1 MNMKQLWLA
10 LPLLLVVGCGP
21 KDLTF
26 TKDSPK
32 AEVPTGWDSYDK
44 PEHGLFVAVPNT
56 YRQNRPGM
64 LSAANFGADSE
75 SAEGKALENAMGGG
89 ENAKNEPS
97 PEDAEN
103 QKAKGWVLQV
113 FDHGSRP
120 TVGETMTQL
129 QVRKE
134 SGANLNLAAVEAR
147 AKDQVREDGTVK
159 QVDLPIGKAIEAR
172 AQFQNRGGDTV
183 LELEY
188 FVPNGG
194 DLWIFHFASTNQP
207 TAFDQIAMPIMQTVR
222 IKPNGP

>member
-1 MNMKQLWLA
+1 MKKLCLLA
-10 LPLLLVVGCGP
+10 LPLVLLAGCGP
-21 KDLTF
+21 KDLSYT
-26 TKDSPK
+26 TD
-32 AEVPTGWDSYDK
+32 AARGEVPTGWDSYDK

-64 LSAANFGADSE
+64 LSAGNFGADPE
-75 SAEGKALENAMGGG
+75 SAEGKAIENAMGSG
-89 ENAKNEPS
+89 EGAKNEPN
-97 PEDAEN
+97 PEDAAK
-103 QKAKGWVLQV
+103 QKEKGWVLQV

-147 AKDQVREDGTVK
+147 AKDQVRQDGTVK
-159 QVDLPIGKAIEAR
+159 QIDLPIGKVIEAR
-172 AQFQNRGGDTV
+172 MQYQNRGGDTV

-188 FVPNGG
+188 MVPNGG
-194 DLWIFHFASTNQP
+194 DLWVFHFASTNQP

-222 IKPNGP
+222 LKPNK